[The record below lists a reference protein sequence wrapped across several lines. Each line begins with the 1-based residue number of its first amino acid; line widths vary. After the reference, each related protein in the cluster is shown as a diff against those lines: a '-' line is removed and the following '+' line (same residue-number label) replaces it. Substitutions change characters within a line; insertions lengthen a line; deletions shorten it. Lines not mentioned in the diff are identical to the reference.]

1 LKTEISISTS
11 LVGKKKC
18 CQCKKNLDC
27 FSIIYNNKFIE
38 YFICNNCYNYDLD
51 KLHYIAWWLKVNLKK
66 IYDRSIYCS

>member
-1 LKTEISISTS
+1 MKTEISISTS
-11 LVGKKKC
+11 LVGKNKC
-18 CQCKKNLDC
+18 GQCKKNLDC
-27 FSIIYNNKFIE
+27 ISSIYNNKFIE